1 VTIPA
6 RIQDLPPKEA
16 RLCLEVERFLLEG
29 LRHELGAEL
38 SGGKILVA
46 FSGGVDSTAL
56 LLVLRCLAPRLGFS
70 LVAAHLNHN
79 LRPEADDD
87 AQAAQAC
94 CRELEIPCMAGSED
108 VAGYAREQ
116 GIGLEEAG
124 RELRYSF
131 LEQTRLEFKAQF
143 VVTAHTLNDLAEDQ
157 LMRLL
162 RGTGWPALGGM
173 DGYDPGRRLLR
184 PLLTISKDRLKE
196 LTVSLGVSWRED
208 ETNNDLSFLRNR
220 VRSEILP
227 LFLRENPG
235 FLDSAA
241 GLWRLARLD
250 AGYWSKRMESL
261 SVLEPPGG
269 VSPKSREIPT
279 CIETKTITIPEVV
292 LRKTHPALRL
302 RMFKQ
307 SLELFGKGQPLLE
320 NLLKLERTWSQGGVG
335 KIFQFPGG
343 KTAEILREGIV
354 FRHTP
359 IENP

>member
-1 VTIPA
+1 MTIAA

-29 LRHELGAEL
+29 LWDELEAEL

-79 LRPEADDD
+79 LRPEASGD
-87 AQAAQAC
+87 ARAALAC
-94 CRELEIPCMAGSED
+94 CQELDIPCVAGSED

-116 GIGLEEAG
+116 RVGLEEAG
-124 RELRYSF
+124 RELRYRF
-131 LEQTRLEFKAQF
+131 LEQARLEFKAQF
-143 VVTAHTLNDLAEDQ
+143 VVTAHTLDDLAEDQ

-173 DGYDPGRRLLR
+173 NGYDPARRLLR
-184 PLLTISKDRLKE
+184 PLLMTSKDRLKE
-196 LTVSLGVSWRED
+196 LALTLEVPWRED
-208 ETNNDLSFLRNR
+208 ETNRDLSFLRNR
-220 VRSEILP
+220 VRHEILP

-235 FLDSAA
+235 FLDSAT

-250 AGYWSKRMESL
+250 AEYWSERMAAL
-261 SVLEPPGG
+261 SSRGPKNDVE
-269 VSPKSREIPT
+269 VSSREVPT
-279 CIETKTITIPEVV
+279 DVETNTILLPDEL
-292 LRKTHPALRL
+292 LREAHSALRL

-320 NLLKLERTWSQGGVG
+320 NLLKLERTWNRGGVG
-335 KIFQFPGG
+335 KVFQFPGG
-343 KTAEILREGIV
+343 KTAEIIREGIL

-359 IENP
+359 